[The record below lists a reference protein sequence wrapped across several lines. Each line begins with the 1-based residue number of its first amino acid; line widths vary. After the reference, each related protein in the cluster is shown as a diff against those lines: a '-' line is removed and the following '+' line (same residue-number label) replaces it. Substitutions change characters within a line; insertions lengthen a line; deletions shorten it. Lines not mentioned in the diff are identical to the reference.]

1 MDKNKEIEEMARV
14 ACEHFDCDMVG
25 QPCTKC
31 KTYDKHCYT
40 IHQAEILYNAGYRKV
55 PDCAVILTSKERDE
69 EIKACNE
76 KQAELENEIERLKAD
91 AVKEFAEKLKGKL
104 QDFGDGGEKGA
115 YITEKDIC
123 EAVEKPVNTPKRKY
137 ESIEDIVRGFVVKD
151 GNILYVTN
159 ILDGYRHEFKDIHE
173 ICDEMNAMMKQLDSL
188 TELSDYLK
196 AMNKEIRDNTAQEI
210 LSQLAKMANR
220 ETPLKADIEELAEKW
235 GVEVKQ

>member
-1 MDKNKEIEEMARV
+1 MNKEQKIEEMLKIM
-14 ACEHFDCDMVG
+14 CEAYGKQCNECIVET
-25 QPCTKC
+25 CS
-31 KTYDKHCYT
+31 
-40 IHQAEILYNAGYRKV
+40 NAVIADRLFENGYRKI
-55 PDCAVILTSKERDE
+55 PED
-69 EIKACNE
+69 N
-76 KQAELENEIERLKAD
+76 
-91 AVKEFAEKLKGKL
+91 
-104 QDFGDGGEKGA
+104 
-115 YITEKDIC
+115 IC

-151 GNILYVTN
+151 GKILYVTN
-159 ILDGYRHEFKDIHE
+159 ILDGCRHEFKDIHE

-220 ETPLKADIEELAEKW
+220 ETSLKADIEELAEKW